1 MRALNGGRQSYLLQ
15 KLEVAHLWG
24 LGYYHNQTRMKTEL
38 YKVIKSIDG
47 NALSDE
53 EKDELLK
60 LFMITNNSLI
70 RDHIAMLFSDIH
82 YDKAVPYILKKI
94 MDKELINN
102 NGTLVAALRDLDA
115 RKYFKEFIKI
125 ICTQDYEARLWAL
138 DLIEDFVNTVSTR
151 SKANALKVLTF
162 CKSSIES
169 VHESEYKNS
178 RLHFVEETIKLINN
192 SLNPSAN

>member
-1 MRALNGGRQSYLLQ
+1 
-15 KLEVAHLWG
+15 
-24 LGYYHNQTRMKTEL
+24 MKTEL

-47 NALSDE
+47 DALSDE

-82 YDKAVPYILKKI
+82 YDRAVPYILKKI
-94 MDKELINN
+94 KDKSLNNN

-115 RKYFKEFIKI
+115 RKYFNEFIKI
-125 ICTQDYEARLWAL
+125 IFTQDYEARLWAL

-151 SKANALKVLTF
+151 SKVNALKMLTSY
-162 CKSSIES
+162 KSSTEG
-169 VHESEYKNS
+169 VHEGEYKNS
-178 RLHFVEETIKLINN
+178 RLHFVEETIKLINS
-192 SLNPSAN
+192 SLHPSAM